1 MQGWAP
7 VERLPVAWRFN
18 TVSADLTEQSRRDG
32 GFPSLEE
39 SLPYHRVG

>member
-1 MQGWAP
+1 MGSGGAP
-7 VERLPVAWRFN
+7 ASSFN